1 MEFRPALIMENVP
14 ANLTPQYH
22 DAEERF
28 KQAATTSERIAALE
42 EMLRVIPKHKGTEKM
57 QADLKRRLAKL
68 RQTAQKEKASGA
80 GKKPVYYIER
90 EGIGRV
96 VVAGPPNSGKSELV
110 SRLTHARP
118 EVADYPFT
126 TRIPTPG
133 MMPFEDVQIQ
143 LVDMPPLAPEVYEPW
158 QMAMIEQADTFL
170 LMFDVN
176 DIELLEQTEY
186 VLQLF
191 DQRGLSLAARQA
203 ERRALVLGNKVD
215 LPGGPANFETWLEL
229 FRERLDPRPFSVHSE
244 ADLMQLRRDLF
255 LSLAV
260 VRVYTKPPGAKLD
273 PSQAPFVLKTGSTV
287 LDAAAAVHK
296 DLAAGFRFARIW
308 GQGLYDGQM
317 VERDHVLHD
326 KDVIEIHAG

>member
-1 MEFRPALIMENVP
+1 MP

-28 KQAATTSERIAALE
+28 KQAATTAGKLDALE

-68 RQTAQKEKASGA
+68 RQDAQKEKASGA
-80 GKKPVYYIER
+80 AKKPVYYIER
-90 EGIGRV
+90 EGVGRV
-96 VVAGPPNSGKSELV
+96 AVAGSPNSGKSELV

-158 QMAMIEQADTFL
+158 QMAMIEQAELGL
-170 LMFDVN
+170 LLFDVN
-176 DIELLEQTEY
+176 DLALLDQTEY
-186 VLQLF
+186 ILDLF
-191 DQRGLSLAARQA
+191 AQRGFDLPSRQA
-203 ERRALVLGNKVD
+203 AGKCLILGNKVD
-215 LPGGPANFETWLEL
+215 RPGGPENFETWAEL
-229 FRERLDPRPFSVHSE
+229 FRGRFDPRPFSAQSE
-244 ADLMQLRRDLF
+244 ADLMQLKRDLF
-255 LSLAV
+255 SGLEV
-260 VRVYTKPPGAKLD
+260 VRVYTKPPSAKLD
-273 PSQAPFVLKTGSTV
+273 PGQAPFVLRAGSTV

-296 DLAAGFRFARIW
+296 DLASHFRFARIW
-308 GQGLYDGQM
+308 GEGLYEGQM

-326 KDVIEIHAG
+326 RDVIEIHAN